1 MSTTESP
8 PVPGAEPV
16 STSPEVAELCRVPV
30 LVVGTSPGDE
40 NARRTLPQVDLLLPV
55 DVPLASVIFDAIGTI
70 ESELRKLGRDV
81 SIFRTRAPGRWAF
94 SRAGGNPIADEK
106 TLQDLDLGDGE
117 RLVLSR
123 ARTKEEFPI
132 LIDDL
137 TVGASGLL
145 ANTFTPW
152 STAAARA
159 AGAGAAALAAL
170 AIAVLSGVWAIMRR
184 SDVIVP
190 ALTLAAA
197 AAVTYGA
204 MRAVQRQNRDVGAAL
219 ILAAYPLAAVGG
231 ASIVSGP
238 WGPFHVAAAAAAVA
252 AVGAVS
258 ASLRISLVLAS
269 AVVTTAAVLLVAG
282 LVQGFYP
289 VGHVAMGVAITLV
302 GWTLVAPKIAVLVS
316 RMPLPPVPTVGQT
329 SDEPDRAPRFLIQGS
344 KTASPHQAPDATE
357 FEQRA
362 KAAHD
367 YLTGLICAASV
378 CIVGGTQ
385 LATQPG
391 NRRYLLAVIFTSLV
405 SFTVLRR
412 ARNSADRWQV
422 TVQLA
427 AAATTVAI
435 TVVRFAIADGR
446 IVVVALT
453 IAALLAAG
461 AGCLAAGLLLTKD
474 QFSPVTKRTIEV
486 LEWIATTAFWAMAPW
501 IMDIYYA
508 ANNIW

>member
-1 MSTTESP
+1 MSTTESS
-8 PVPGAEPV
+8 PVPGTESAPR
-16 STSPEVAELCRVPV
+16 SPEVAELCRVPV
-30 LVVGTSPGDE
+30 LVVGTVPNTE
-40 NARRTLPQVDLLLPV
+40 NSRRTLPQVDLLLPV

-70 ESELRKLGRDV
+70 EDELAKMGRDV
-81 SIFRTRAPGRWAF
+81 SIFRTREPGRWAL
-94 SRAGGNPIADEK
+94 SRVGGNPIADEK

-123 ARTKEEFPI
+123 AKTKEEFPI
-132 LIDDL
+132 LTDDL

-145 ANTFTPW
+145 AETFTPW
-152 STAAARA
+152 SPAAARA
-159 AGAGAAALAAL
+159 AGAGAVVLAAL
-170 AIAVLSGVWAIMRR
+170 AISVLSGVWAIMRR
-184 SDVIVP
+184 SDFIVP
-190 ALTLAAA
+190 TLTLVAA

-204 MRAVQRQNRDVGAAL
+204 VQAVKRRSHHVGAAL

-238 WGPFHVAAAAAAVA
+238 WGPFHVAAAAAAAA

-289 VGHVAMGVAITLV
+289 VGHVAMGIAITLV
-302 GWTLVAPKIAVLVS
+302 GWTLVAPKLAVLVS

-329 SDEPDRAPRFLIQGS
+329 SEEPDRAPRFLIQGS
-344 KTASPHQAPDATE
+344 KEAPYQAPDATE
-357 FEQRA
+357 FERRA

-367 YLTGLICAASV
+367 YLTGLICASSV
-378 CIVGGTQ
+378 CIIGGTQ

-391 NRRYLLAVIFTSLV
+391 NRRYLLAVIFTLLV
-405 SFTVLRR
+405 SFTVVRR

-427 AAATTVAI
+427 AAAATVAI
-435 TVVRFAIADGR
+435 TAVRFAIADQR
-446 IVVVALT
+446 ILVVALT
-453 IAALLAAG
+453 IGALLAAG

-474 QFSPVTKRTIEV
+474 QFSPVTKRTVEM
-486 LEWIATTAFWAMAPW
+486 LEWAAITAFWFEAPW